1 MKYSL
6 TVCEHIFK
14 AEARNIGAKDAQ
26 CFINTLTLQ
35 LASCS
40 LNIDYSWFCHNTANN
55 CETNLWKWK
64 CPRQHALIKWLLSPL
79 DAYHPYG
86 AL

>member
-14 AEARNIGAKDAQ
+14 AEVRNIGAKDAQ

-40 LNIDYSWFCHNTANN
+40 LNMDYSWFCHNAANN
-55 CETNLWKWK
+55 CGDQPVELEMSKAACVN
-64 CPRQHALIKWLLSPL
+64 
-79 DAYHPYG
+79 
-86 AL
+86 